1 MRYITLIILVYN
13 NNFLLV
19 ILVTLMYKIAGKF

>member
-1 MRYITLIILVYN
+1 MKYITLIILVYN
-13 NNFLLV
+13 NNSLLV